1 MILRFSNRQL
11 PFDYV
16 RDWMGV
22 ADDEARHFLML
33 NGRLQELDSFYGALP
48 AHNGLWQAAEETAH
62 DLLARLAITPLV
74 LEARGLDIT
83 PQLIDKMKT
92 IGDTKTADC
101 FAIIMED
108 EIGHVRVGKNWFD
121 YECGRLRQD
130 PISAWQK
137 AVNTYFHGSL
147 KPPFNIEA
155 RDAARFSAAFY
166 QPLATPTK

>member
-1 MILRFSNRQL
+1 M
-11 PFDYV
+11 
-16 RDWMGV
+16 
-22 ADDEARHFLML
+22 
-33 NGRLQELDSFYGALP
+33 QELDSFYGALP
-48 AHNGLWQAAEETAH
+48 AHDGLWQAAEETAH

-74 LEARGLDIT
+74 LEARELDIT

-130 PISAWQK
+130 PISSWQK

-147 KPPFNIEA
+147 KPPLI
-155 RDAARFSAAFY
+155 
-166 QPLATPTK
+166 